1 MFWHA
6 KHVHDLNFI
15 SLKISEI
22 FKHMS
27 INTETVL
34 RKFSGG
40 STYHSHAAANTYHYK
55 KAEFITAKVS
65 LKMKWK

>member
-6 KHVHDLNFI
+6 KHVHDVNFI

-27 INTETVL
+27 INTETVI

-40 STYHSHAAANTYHYK
+40 STYRSHAAANK